1 MDSIE
6 SPPPIWDHK
15 KDVESPKDNFKWMD
29 KSAEWKEWQ
38 AKSPALPALAAWLE
52 KSYDEVTKEMPAPD
66 CVYNPFK
73 KDSRCV

>member
-1 MDSIE
+1 
-6 SPPPIWDHK
+6 
-15 KDVESPKDNFKWMD
+15 MD